1 MSPSLP
7 APPAQASPDGGSG
20 GSADALPYI
29 PLQQNAKLAVI
40 IGAAAMHFY
49 NLLYAF
55 TMPVVLPTLLARYG
69 IMEYYALLGGLN
81 SLLACIITPIGGKLG
96 DRFGRRRVG
105 LAVSGL
111 RLMLLVCCAIPTNG
125 GIFCALY
132 LSGNLLGGLLGAF
145 PLTILSD
152 VTTQAERPRLFGLFG
167 TINGVAL
174 LAGLLGGGVIVDLLG
189 PLATF
194 LFFAPF
200 GLLSIVPLA
209 IFFPN
214 HVVLSGRTG
223 LDKRG
228 MLLLGAGLGC
238 LLAWCNFGGEVFG
251 RLSPLG
257 ISFLVVGSGLIALL
271 IWYEPRAT
279 SPLLDPRLF
288 HNRNFLLS
296 FLTHM
301 LIAPMVCLCSGTLAL
316 YGQVGLGLSATVS
329 GTLAL
334 PKNILFFILPI
345 FLGTWIARDQRRF
358 RSIFLLCGGAIALA
372 SFLCSFWDTGTR
384 IWTIYAV
391 MLIFG
396 VGTSCQSVCIQPYMQ
411 MAVDARDMGGA
422 VAMVQF
428 ANSIGVVVFSSIY
441 SILYNT
447 RYFAARQPGGTG
459 AAVAVA
465 KTFSD
470 VALLSALAGLGI
482 CVATLLLIPR
492 RVRRVRA

>member
-1 MSPSLP
+1 MLPPPSI
-7 APPAQASPDGGSG
+7 PPAQAVSPAGGAG
-20 GSADALPYI
+20 ARPYVPLERSA
-29 PLQQNAKLAVI
+29 KRAVLL
-40 IGAAAMHFY
+40 GAAAMHFY

-69 IMEYYALLGGLN
+69 MMERYALLGGLN
-81 SLLACIITPIGGKLG
+81 SLLACIIAPIGGKLG

-105 LAVSGL
+105 LAASAV
-111 RLMLLVCCAIPTNG
+111 RLALMVGCAVPTVG
-125 GIFCALY
+125 GIFFALY
-132 LSGNLLGGLLGAF
+132 LSGNLVGGLLGAF

-167 TINGVAL
+167 AINGVAL
-174 LAGLLGGGVIVDLLG
+174 LAGLLGGGLIVDLLG

-209 IFFPN
+209 LFFPN
-214 HVVLSGRTG
+214 HTVPSGGAG

-228 MLLLGAGLGC
+228 MLLLRAGLGC
-238 LLAWCNFGGEVFG
+238 VLTWCNFGGEAFG

-257 ISFLVVGSGLIALL
+257 LSLLAAGAGLIALL
-271 IWYEPRAT
+271 LWYEPRAA

-288 HNRNFLLS
+288 RNRNFLLS

-334 PKNILFFILPI
+334 PKNILFFLLPA
-345 FLGTWIARDQRRF
+345 FLGAWIAKDQRRF
-358 RSIFLLCGGAIALA
+358 RGIFLLCGGAIALA
-372 SFLCSFWDTGTR
+372 SFLCSLWDTETSL
-384 IWTIYAV
+384 WTIYAV
-391 MLIFG
+391 MLLFG

-411 MAVDARDMGGA
+411 MAVDARDMGSA

-428 ANSIGVVVFSSIY
+428 ANSIGIVVFTSVY
-441 SILYNT
+441 SILYSA
-447 RYFAARQPGGTG
+447 RYLAAMQPGGRG
-459 AAVAVA
+459 AAFAVA
-465 KTFSD
+465 ETFSG
-470 VALLSALAGLGI
+470 VALLSVLAGLGI
-482 CVATLLLIPR
+482 CAATLLLIPR
-492 RVRRVRA
+492 RARGAAGV